1 MIIRPSTDN
10 EGATIHALHLE
21 AFGQPE
27 GPIVADL
34 ACAMLGDASAEPRLS
49 LVAEEEGR
57 IVGHVLFSVVQ
68 LDEGD
73 HPPLSIL
80 APLAIA
86 SSRQRRGLGTRLV
99 HQGLHMLAASGTVAV
114 FVLGDPNYY
123 QRLGFTA
130 GHAIAP
136 PFPLPYPEAWM
147 AQDLQP
153 GSLAALRGT
162 ARCCQALM
170 HPQFW

>member
-1 MIIRPSTDN
+1 MIIRPSADL
-10 EGATIHALHLE
+10 ELAAIHTLHLD

-34 ACAMLGDASAEPRLS
+34 ACAMLGDSSAEPRLS
-49 LVAEEEGR
+49 LIAEEDGR
-57 IVGHVLFSVVQ
+57 IVGHVLFSMVQ
-68 LDEGD
+68 LDERR

-86 SSRQRRGLGTRLV
+86 SNRQRRGLGTRLV
-99 HQGLHMLAASGTVAV
+99 QQGLKMLTSSGTAAV
-114 FVLGDPNYY
+114 FVLGDTRYY
-123 QRLGFTA
+123 QRLGFA
-130 GHAIAP
+130 GGHAIAP

-147 AQDLQP
+147 AQDLQS
-153 GSLAALRGT
+153 GTLAILRGT
-162 ARCCQALM
+162 ARCCQSLM